1 MMIKAVEFIRSKQID
16 SYQKLRVLIFF
27 HDYADSSWSSPQIA
41 ARLFLG
47 EGPFLEGIIADL
59 QAAGLL
65 DCSAEHCRLRDE
77 AEISVDLEHLIKTCE
92 NPLARQ
98 EILDGL
104 NRSVV
109 SNH

>member
-1 MMIKAVEFIRSKQID
+1 MRKAVEFIQSRQID

-27 HDYADSSWSSPQIA
+27 YDHADSSWSGRQIGT
-41 ARLFLG
+41 RLYLG
-47 EGPFLEGIIADL
+47 DGPFLEEIITDL

-65 DCSAEHCRLRDE
+65 NCSAERCRLRDK
-77 AEISVDLEHLIKTCE
+77 AAISVDLEHLIKTCE

-104 NRSVV
+104 KQRSVV
-109 SNH
+109 FGR